1 MTMRRKLRD
10 QIYENILSSLSV
22 DDFIL
27 RFEKY
32 ISSGYHPDDAYEATE
47 NDWASIKGKR
57 NYKSIQVFAK
67 ARYAWY
73 YYRGKKCKTL
83 RELSRTCGMTPQQ
96 FHDAVQ
102 YYWNRGLSKRAAFD
116 RATADHKRTYGYAK
130 YLSYNTYAEAI
141 KNL

>member
-1 MTMRRKLRD
+1 QSRHVLRIRLCPTVATRQDRRRRFRYRRSAVHGPRKLMTMRRKLRD

-67 ARYAWY
+67 ARYAW
-73 YYRGKKCKTL
+73 
-83 RELSRTCGMTPQQ
+83 
-96 FHDAVQ
+96 
-102 YYWNRGLSKRAAFD
+102 
-116 RATADHKRTYGYAK
+116 
-130 YLSYNTYAEAI
+130 
-141 KNL
+141 